1 MPHSFLEKMMFT
13 DAVTLL
19 PTDSV
24 EKGLALLEENRLRV
38 LPVVDSDGK
47 FLGMFGI
54 QEILEHVV
62 PLAGIYSESI
72 GFAVGAAPDIA
83 ERLRSFYD
91 DKAEGYTE
99 RNIYKIKP
107 GTHTWEVL
115 RALVKY
121 GSPLPVVDHDTGLF
135 MGLISE
141 QSAMQALI
149 SLQPNTK

>member
-1 MPHSFLEKMMFT
+1 MSHSFLQKMMFT
-13 DAVTLL
+13 DPVTLH
-19 PTDSV
+19 PADTV
-24 EKGLALLEENRLRV
+24 EKGLTLLKDNRLRV

-47 FLGMFGI
+47 FVGMFGI

-62 PLAGIYSESI
+62 PLAGVYSESI

-91 DKAEGYTE
+91 DKAEGFTE

-121 GSPLPVVDHDTGLF
+121 GSPLPVVEHETGRF

-141 QSAMQALI
+141 QSAMEALI
-149 SLQPNTK
+149 TLQPETK